1 MVGIIFGNT
10 SKNDKLNLGTTIY
23 MFYKHKS
30 YHSQSYIQLLSTLD
44 THFWSVKNS
53 LLWYSH
59 PSPPLPPPPTIVPK
73 IPIFDSPLST
83 AYLNTGTV
91 KVSI

>member
-10 SKNDKLNLGTTIY
+10 SKNDKHNLGTTIY

-44 THFWSVKNS
+44 THFWSVENS
-53 LLWYSH
+53 LLWYFH
-59 PSPPLPPPPTIVPK
+59 PPPPTIVPK

-83 AYLNTGTV
+83 TYLNTGTV

>member
-10 SKNDKLNLGTTIY
+10 SKNDKHNLGTTIY

-44 THFWSVKNS
+44 THFWSVENS
-53 LLWYSH
+53 LLWHFH
-59 PSPPLPPPPTIVPK
+59 PSPPPPPPTIVPK

-83 AYLNTGTV
+83 TYLNTGTV

>member
-44 THFWSVKNS
+44 THFWSVENS
-53 LLWYSH
+53 LLW
-59 PSPPLPPPPTIVPK
+59 
-73 IPIFDSPLST
+73 
-83 AYLNTGTV
+83 
-91 KVSI
+91 

>member
-10 SKNDKLNLGTTIY
+10 SKNDKHNLGTTIY

-44 THFWSVKNS
+44 THFWSVENS
-53 LLWYSH
+53 LLWYFH
-59 PSPPLPPPPTIVPK
+59 PSPPSPNNRPKDPNLWFSFVHHLPK
-73 IPIFDSPLST
+73 HWYS
-83 AYLNTGTV
+83 
-91 KVSI
+91 

>member
-10 SKNDKLNLGTTIY
+10 SKNDKHNLGTTIY

-44 THFWSVKNS
+44 THFWSVENS
-53 LLWYSH
+53 LLWHFH
-59 PSPPLPPPPTIVPK
+59 PSPPPPPNNRPK
-73 IPIFDSPLST
+73 DPNLWFSFVHHLPKHWYS
-83 AYLNTGTV
+83 
-91 KVSI
+91 

>member
-10 SKNDKLNLGTTIY
+10 SKNDKHNLGTTIY

-44 THFWSVKNS
+44 THFWSVENY
-53 LLWYSH
+53 LL
-59 PSPPLPPPPTIVPK
+59 L
-73 IPIFDSPLST
+73 
-83 AYLNTGTV
+83 
-91 KVSI
+91 